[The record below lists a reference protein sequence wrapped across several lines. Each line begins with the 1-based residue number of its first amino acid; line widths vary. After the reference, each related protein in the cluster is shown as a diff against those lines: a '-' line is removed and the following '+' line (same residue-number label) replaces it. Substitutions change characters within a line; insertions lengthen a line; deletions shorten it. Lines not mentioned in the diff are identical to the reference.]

1 MTYTAETLARIILDE
16 IAGQVLFVEQQNLIK
31 LQPLVLPND
40 LALKHA
46 QQFNEEGIRFIA
58 TSTKRKDDISPLT
71 LYIKEVYK
79 RVTEFSRDR
88 DSLDY

>member
-1 MTYTAETLARIILDE
+1 MTYTAETLARIILEE

-46 QQFNEEGIRFIA
+46 QQFIEQGIRFIA

-79 RVTEFSRDR
+79 RVTDFSHMCNE
-88 DSLDY
+88 LNH